1 MGDVRASDYFN
12 DAMLRAHNDCNCASV
27 TEATDR
33 LGCSVRPWSAKISH
47 LVLRQLFMSLWYCRI
62 NID

>member
-33 LGCSVRPWSAKISH
+33 LGCSVRPWECENFPFGVKAAVH
-47 LVLRQLFMSLWYCRI
+47 VPLVLS
-62 NID
+62 D